1 MKYTC
6 ITFLLF
12 IISLGMSVNVYSQEP
27 FRCIVATDGTGTHT
41 SIQAAIDACP
51 DNERSLI
58 FVKNGLYEERVSI
71 GSKDVESSKMISLIG
86 ESAEGVVISS
96 NGHRADNGLTFYD
109 IVTFQVYAKDFYA
122 ENLTIQ
128 NTAGNVGQAEA
139 LFTGND
145 KQTFKN
151 CRILGFQD
159 TFRSKK
165 GTRSY
170 FKDCWIEGAVD
181 FIYAGGIIFFDDCSI
196 HHVRGGYVA
205 APEDCFAS
213 IPKSK
218 TACGKVLKLGFIFRN
233 CDLTAND
240 DVKDQC
246 YLGRP
251 WSENSGIFY
260 LNCKLGSHITAKGW
274 QEWGGN
280 ETTACF
286 AEYNSMDAEGNLL
299 DVSQRASWSF
309 QLPKEDAEN
318 LLTPEYVYDRAKAND
333 PYDPV
338 SLCVAPQEPGFLTV
352 SNKALTWGTVNGA
365 VGYIVLKGDKLIA
378 ITTKTT
384 YTDETDGEGKY
395 SVKTIDEM
403 GRLSTARLEGTVSS
417 MEDMA
422 VSQWNV
428 KVDGKNIS
436 WNGNAKA
443 ELFTLNGVCIAFS
456 SFQDSFVVEANNGI
470 YILKLTDEQ
479 NDSYFQKIVIK

>member
-1 MKYTC
+1 
-6 ITFLLF
+6 
-12 IISLGMSVNVYSQEP
+12 
-27 FRCIVATDGTGTHT
+27 
-41 SIQAAIDACP
+41 
-51 DNERSLI
+51 
-58 FVKNGLYEERVSI
+58 
-71 GSKDVESSKMISLIG
+71 MISLIG

-251 WSENSGIFY
+251 WSENSGFFI
-260 LNCKLGSHITAKGW
+260 
-274 QEWGGN
+274 
-280 ETTACF
+280 
-286 AEYNSMDAEGNLL
+286 
-299 DVSQRASWSF
+299 
-309 QLPKEDAEN
+309 
-318 LLTPEYVYDRAKAND
+318 
-333 PYDPV
+333 
-338 SLCVAPQEPGFLTV
+338 
-352 SNKALTWGTVNGA
+352 
-365 VGYIVLKGDKLIA
+365 
-378 ITTKTT
+378 
-384 YTDETDGEGKY
+384 
-395 SVKTIDEM
+395 
-403 GRLSTARLEGTVSS
+403 
-417 MEDMA
+417 
-422 VSQWNV
+422 
-428 KVDGKNIS
+428 
-436 WNGNAKA
+436 
-443 ELFTLNGVCIAFS
+443 
-456 SFQDSFVVEANNGI
+456 
-470 YILKLTDEQ
+470 
-479 NDSYFQKIVIK
+479 